1 MNPGEKDDRSESYFM
16 VGGSQVTLRSGGIW
30 LGPAGPLFFGGAPRG
45 FFKHQRLTHP
55 SKRGRR
61 PVLNIPMNPSDIL
74 SSLNWRY
81 ACKVF
86 DPAKKIPAETWAAL
100 EESLVLTPSS
110 FGMQPWKFIVIQDT
124 ELRERLVPHAWNQR
138 QVADCSH
145 LVVMTTFREMPEE
158 HIDANIRRM
167 MEVRGGT
174 PEALMGFRNM
184 VAGFRQSGQ
193 EKGWL
198 RDWAKQQSYIALGQF
213 MLAAALL
220 EIDTCPMEGFVPA
233 KFDEILG
240 LAGGDYTTAVL
251 CPAGYR
257 SADDKYA
264 VLPKVRFASGDV
276 IEHR

>member
-1 MNPGEKDDRSESYFM
+1 M
-16 VGGSQVTLRSGGIW
+16 T
-30 LGPAGPLFFGGAPRG
+30 
-45 FFKHQRLTHP
+45 
-55 SKRGRR
+55 
-61 PVLNIPMNPSDIL
+61 PSDIV

-86 DPAKKIPAETWAAL
+86 DAAKKIPAETWSSL

-110 FGMQPWKFIVIQDT
+110 FGMQPWKFLVIQDP
-124 ELRERLVPHAWNQR
+124 ELREQLVPHAWNQR

-145 LVVMTTFREMPEE
+145 LVVMTTFREMPED
-158 HIDANIRRM
+158 HIDTNIRRM

-174 PEALMGFRNM
+174 PEALIGFRNM

-198 RDWAKQQSYIALGQF
+198 GDWAKQQSYIALGQF

-220 EIDTCPMEGFVPA
+220 KIDTCPMEGFVAA

-240 LAGGDYTTAVL
+240 LTGGAYTTAVL

-257 SADDKYA
+257 SEDDKYA
-264 VLPKVRFASGDV
+264 VLPKVRFSLGDV

>member
-1 MNPGEKDDRSESYFM
+1 
-16 VGGSQVTLRSGGIW
+16 
-30 LGPAGPLFFGGAPRG
+30 
-45 FFKHQRLTHP
+45 
-55 SKRGRR
+55 
-61 PVLNIPMNPSDIL
+61 MNPSDIV
-74 SSLNWRY
+74 SSLKWRY

-86 DPAKKIPAETWAAL
+86 DAAKKIPAETWSSL

-110 FGMQPWKFIVIQDT
+110 FGMQPWKFLVIQDP
-124 ELRERLVPHAWNQR
+124 ELREQLVPHAWNQR

-145 LVVMTTFREMPEE
+145 LVVMTTFREMPED
-158 HIDANIRRM
+158 HIDTNIQRM

-174 PEALMGFRNM
+174 PEALIGFRNM

-198 RDWAKQQSYIALGQF
+198 GDWAKQQSYIALGQF

-220 EIDTCPMEGFVPA
+220 KIDTCPMEGFVAA

-240 LAGGDYTTAVL
+240 LTGGAYTTAVL

-257 SADDKYA
+257 SEDDKYA
-264 VLPKVRFASGDV
+264 VLPKVRFSPGDV

>member
-1 MNPGEKDDRSESYFM
+1 M
-16 VGGSQVTLRSGGIW
+16 T
-30 LGPAGPLFFGGAPRG
+30 
-45 FFKHQRLTHP
+45 
-55 SKRGRR
+55 
-61 PVLNIPMNPSDIL
+61 PSDIV
-74 SSLNWRY
+74 SSLKWRY

-86 DPAKKIPAETWAAL
+86 DAAKKIPAETWSSL

-110 FGMQPWKFIVIQDT
+110 FGMQPWKFLVIQDP
-124 ELRERLVPHAWNQR
+124 ELKEQLVPHAWNQR

-145 LVVMTTFREMPEE
+145 LVVMTIFREMPED
-158 HIDANIRRM
+158 HIDTNIRRM

-174 PEALMGFRNM
+174 PEALIGFRNM

-198 RDWAKQQSYIALGQF
+198 GDWAKQQSYIALGQF

-220 EIDTCPMEGFVPA
+220 KIDTCPMEGFVAA

-240 LAGGDYTTAVL
+240 LTGGAYTTAVL

-257 SADDKYA
+257 SEDDKYA
-264 VLPKVRFASGDV
+264 VLPKVRFSAGDV

>member
-1 MNPGEKDDRSESYFM
+1 M
-16 VGGSQVTLRSGGIW
+16 T
-30 LGPAGPLFFGGAPRG
+30 
-45 FFKHQRLTHP
+45 
-55 SKRGRR
+55 
-61 PVLNIPMNPSDIL
+61 PSDIV
-74 SSLNWRY
+74 SSLKWRY

-86 DPAKKIPAETWAAL
+86 DAAKKIPAETWSSL

-110 FGMQPWKFIVIQDT
+110 FGMQPWKFLVIQDP
-124 ELRERLVPHAWNQR
+124 ELREQLVPHAWNQR

-145 LVVMTTFREMPEE
+145 LVVMTTFREMPED
-158 HIDANIRRM
+158 HIDTNIQRM

-174 PEALMGFRNM
+174 PEALIGFRNM

-198 RDWAKQQSYIALGQF
+198 GDWAKQQSYIALGQF

-220 EIDTCPMEGFVPA
+220 KIDTCPMEGFVAA

-240 LAGGDYTTAVL
+240 LTGGAYTTAVL
-251 CPAGYR
+251 CPTGYR
-257 SADDKYA
+257 SEDDKYA
-264 VLPKVRFASGDV
+264 VLPKVRFSLGDV